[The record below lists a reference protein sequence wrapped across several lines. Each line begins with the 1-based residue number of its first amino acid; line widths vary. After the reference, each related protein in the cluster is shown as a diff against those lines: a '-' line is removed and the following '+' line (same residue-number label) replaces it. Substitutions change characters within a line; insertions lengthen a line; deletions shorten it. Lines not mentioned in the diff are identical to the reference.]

1 MNDGMVEH
9 KAGGASSTW
18 MSAMPSRIEAGVPSG
33 AQPAHETTQARIYM
47 RSAAEAAAPMSHIAI
62 TAKRRKELNDRFG
75 TREKRAEA
83 IDVLRRGRVAAAHAA
98 LSHSTWT
105 QNASIMRFWF
115 EFCELEGIDPTE
127 FGVVPYD
134 EHPRPSQLAWED
146 EKMSD
151 FSLYVINNPRK
162 AGVTHNIGNT
172 AASYVSHV
180 RTYYEFRL
188 NPPRRVGGSGV
199 SEVKDGLGHALRR
212 CLKGLR
218 KLYPSDPNHR
228 KKAAVL
234 YSHMIRLK
242 GLLNLRDPF
251 DAMIWA
257 FVCVAWQGGRRSGE
271 LVRKRTGA
279 WDPKFDMHRG
289 RVTWD
294 WKEDGTCARGRIAL
308 GPDKTDPTGEQG
320 HTCFMPFSA
329 TAEINAA
336 AAVAHMLALD
346 PTPPDQYESTPL
358 FRDIRGGWVWTWNVT
373 ARQNVRRIN
382 KIPFLVCT
390 CPLHRG

>member
-1 MNDGMVEH
+1 MYDSMYEYEPRGQ
-9 KAGGASSTW
+9 SSTT
-18 MSAMPSRIEAGVPSG
+18 MSAMPSRSAMGSTSGV
-33 AQPAHETTQARIYM
+33 QPAHMTAQARTYM
-47 RSAAEAAAPMSHIAI
+47 RNAAEESAPMSHIAI
-62 TAKRRKELNDRFG
+62 TAKRRKELDTRFG
-75 TREKRAEA
+75 TKQKRDAA
-83 IDVLRRGRVAAAHAA
+83 VDVLRRGRVAAAHSA

-105 QNASIMRFWF
+105 QNTSIMRFWF
-115 EFCELEGIDPTE
+115 EFCELDGLDPTE
-127 FGVVPYD
+127 FGVVPGD

-146 EKMSD
+146 EKLSD
-151 FSLYVINNPRK
+151 FSLYVVNNPRK
-162 AGVTHNIGNT
+162 AGITHNVGNT

-242 GLLNLRDPF
+242 RLLNLRDPF

-271 LVRKRTGA
+271 LVRKRAGA
-279 WDPKFDMHRG
+279 WNPHLDMHRG

-294 WKEDGTCARGRIAL
+294 WKDDGTCARGRIAL

-329 TAEINAA
+329 SAEINAA

-346 PTPPDQYESTPL
+346 PTTPSENEATPL
-358 FRDIRGGWVWTWNVT
+358 FRDIRGGWVW
-373 ARQNVRRIN
+373 I
-382 KIPFLVCT
+382 
-390 CPLHRG
+390 